1 MPYRSFNPTNS
12 SVVPT
17 YVGNSLA
24 EYEKLFKQKQ
34 QQFDVVQEGMMNV
47 GDAAGGV
54 QAIAKD
60 DQFAKE
66 LYNNTQAELAEM
78 AKQGDYENMLPRVS
92 KLARKFAQ
100 DAKPLAERYQQRAS
114 YMTDLKK
121 KYDEGKISSDQFK
134 LAMTASDNMDRGMQR
149 DPITGR
155 LQGSYSGMRT
165 IDAPD
170 YAKLADEAMKNYKAS
185 SGENV
190 EIASNGVYYIKTKN
204 GREEIRPDQIRNIVS
219 NYMMASKDYQNYMSN
234 VGELVDGANMPLY
247 QQLAADPNKM
257 KKLVDSLPDMEI
269 IEKKNVTKT
278 VKGKKVTVQEDVK
291 KKVSAAEYIKSQ
303 GLDPIQFIR
312 QTQLNQERDKGMATA
327 LNYAV
332 PKYTMIKTTQDIT
345 MTEDALSREARAKSA
360 KEQEDKNKVI
370 QFGTVG
376 YSGVSAQGLT
386 PEQADANIQLAK
398 QANEQTAAEFNKL
411 FKEGDETYT
420 GVMKVNGKW
429 MKKNRATG
437 ELVNAEDLRD
447 KFRETEVVKR
457 IYQDGVKAIEQLK
470 SDFKIN
476 NIPASVK
483 QEAEKAKQEAI
494 ADAIKDNKLSSIK
507 KESLPFTDE
516 QIQKKGEDAYK
527 AIMRSQQNYKEF
539 EKALAEKTR
548 YKPVSSTL
556 VTTTDEPTLKALS
569 GAVDGLIAGLGDNSA
584 LNVRYYSGQNDK
596 WGESTISKK
605 DYAALAGKLDVVGM
619 SLVNSGSGMALVV
632 RAKPGAEN
640 VVKGKAGDNMLIEI
654 DANMIDVIARSNPAV
669 RDMFK
674 DAAYVN
680 SQLSNLGGTAY
691 IRGIKFETKEDKNG
705 ARYYDVK
712 REGGNGIEAKHGTF
726 TDISK
731 ALLEMA
737 N

>member
-34 QQFDVVQEGMMNV
+34 QQYDVVQEGMMNV
-47 GDAAGGV
+47 GDAAGGI

-100 DAKPLAERYQQRAS
+100 DAKPLAERYQQRSA
-114 YMTDLKK
+114 YMSDLKK
-121 KYDEGKISSDQFK
+121 KYDEGKINADQFK
-134 LAMTASDNMDRGMQR
+134 LAMAASDNLDRGMQR
-149 DPITGR
+149 DSITGR
-155 LQGSYSGMRT
+155 LQGTYSGVRT

-170 YAKLADEAMKNYKAS
+170 YAKLVDEAMKNYKPS
-185 SGENV
+185 SGESVQIDN
-190 EIASNGVYYIKTKN
+190 NGEYYIKTKN
-204 GREEIRPDQIRNIVS
+204 GRKEITEGDIRNIVTG
-219 NYMMASKDYQNYMSN
+219 YMGASKDYQNYLSN
-234 VGELVDGANMPLY
+234 VGELVDGANLPIY

-257 KKLVDSLPDMEI
+257 KKLVDSLPDMQI
-269 IEKKNVTKT
+269 FEKKNVTKT
-278 VKGKKVTVQEDVK
+278 VNGKKVTVQENVP
-291 KKVSAAEYIKSQ
+291 KKVSAAEYIKTQ

-312 QTQLNQERDKGMATA
+312 QTQLNQEKEKDMAAA
-327 LNYAV
+327 LNYAI
-332 PKYTMIKTTQDIT
+332 PKYKLLETTQDVT
-345 MTEDALSREARAKSA
+345 MTENALAREARAKAA
-360 KEQEDKNKVI
+360 KELEDKNKVI

-376 YSGVSAQGLT
+376 YSGVSAAGLT
-386 PEQADANIQLAK
+386 PEQAEANVKLAK
-398 QANEQTAAEFNKL
+398 EANEQTAAEFNKL
-411 FKEGDETYT
+411 FKEGDATYT
-420 GVMKVNGKW
+420 GVIKVGGKW
-429 MKKNRATG
+429 MKKDRATG
-437 ELVNAEDLRD
+437 ELVNAEDLRAQF
-447 KFRETEVVKR
+447 KEAEVVKR
-457 IYQDGVKAIEQLK
+457 IYQDGVKVMEQLK
-470 SDFKIN
+470 QETGFTGISKKLM
-476 NIPASVK
+476 A
-483 QEAEKAKQEAI
+483 EAEVARQKAMQEEEKKRGGAGAAASGGI
-494 ADAIKDNKLSSIK
+494 GDGEIKAVGKAAYDAVVNRDDTYK
-507 KESLPFTDE
+507 K
-516 QIQKKGEDAYK
+516 YK
-527 AIMRSQQNYKEF
+527 A
-539 EKALAEKTR
+539 ALAERTR

-556 VTTTDEPTLKALS
+556 VSTTDEPTLRALS
-569 GAVDGLIAGLGDNSA
+569 GAVDGLIAGLGENGA

-596 WGESTISKK
+596 WGESTIKK
-605 DYAALAGKLDVVGM
+605 SDYAALAGKLDVVGM

-680 SQLSNLGGTAY
+680 SQLNSLGGTAY
-691 IRGIKFETKEDKNG
+691 IRGVKFETKEDKNG
-705 ARYYDVK
+705 NRYYDVK
-712 REGGNGIEAKHGTF
+712 RESAPGIEAKHGTF

>member
-34 QQFDVVQEGMMNV
+34 QQYDIVQEGMMNV
-47 GDAAGGV
+47 GDAAGGI

-78 AKQGDYENMLPRVS
+78 AKQGDYENMLPRVN

-100 DAKPLAERYQQRAS
+100 DAKPLAERYQQRAA

-121 KYDEGKISSDQFK
+121 KYDEGKINADQFK
-134 LAMTASDNMDRGMQR
+134 LAVAASDNLDRGMQR
-149 DPITGR
+149 DSITGR
-155 LQGSYSGMRT
+155 LQGTYSGVRT

-170 YAKLADEAMKNYKAS
+170 YAKLVDEAMKNYKPS
-185 SGENV
+185 SGESVQIDN
-190 EIASNGVYYIKTKN
+190 NGVYYIKTKS
-204 GREEIRPDQIRNIVS
+204 GRKEISEDDIRNIVTG
-219 NYMMASKDYQNYMSN
+219 YMGASKDYQNYLSN

-257 KKLVDSLPDMEI
+257 KKLVDSLPDVQI
-269 IEKKNVTKT
+269 FEKKNVTKT
-278 VKGKKVTVQEDVK
+278 VNGKKVTVQENVP
-291 KKVSAAEYIKSQ
+291 KKVSAAEYIKTQ

-312 QTQLNQERDKGMATA
+312 QTQLNQEKEKGMAAA
-327 LNYAV
+327 LNYAI
-332 PKYTMIKTTQDIT
+332 PKYKLLETTQDVT
-345 MTEDALSREARAKSA
+345 MTENALAREARAKAA
-360 KEQEDKNKVI
+360 KELEDKNKVI

-376 YSGVSAQGLT
+376 YSGVSAAGLT
-386 PEQADANIQLAK
+386 PEQAEANVKLAK
-398 QANEQTAAEFNKL
+398 EANEQTAAEFNKL
-411 FKEGDETYT
+411 FKEGDANYT
-420 GVMKVNGKW
+420 GVIKVGGKW
-429 MKKNRATG
+429 MKKDRATG
-437 ELVNAEDLRD
+437 ELVNAEDLRAQF
-447 KFRETEVVKR
+447 KEAEVVKR
-457 IYQDGVKAIEQLK
+457 IYQDGVKVLEQLK
-470 SDFKIN
+470 EDHGLRKI
-476 NIPASVK
+476 PEALK
-483 QEAEKAKQEAI
+483 REAEAARAEAEKVVVGKSAGTGSAGMVYDEAAKKRAGEA
-494 ADAIKDNKLSSIK
+494 AYDAVMVRS
-507 KESLPFTDE
+507 KEY
-516 QIQKKGEDAYK
+516 DAYK
-527 AIMRSQQNYKEF
+527 
-539 EKALAEKTR
+539 KALAERTK

-556 VTTTDEPTLKALS
+556 VSTTDEPTLRALS
-569 GAVDGLIAGLGDNSA
+569 GAVDGLIAGLGENGA

-596 WGESTISKK
+596 WGESTIKK
-605 DYAALAGKLDVVGM
+605 SHYAALAGKLDVIGM

-680 SQLSNLGGTAY
+680 SQLNSLGGTAY
-691 IRGIKFETKEDKNG
+691 IRGIKFETKEDKSGN
-705 ARYYDVK
+705 RYYDVK
-712 REGGNGIEAKHGTF
+712 REGAPGIEAKHGTF

>member
-17 YVGNSLA
+17 YVGNSLT

-47 GDAAGGV
+47 GDAAGGI

-66 LYNNTQAELAEM
+66 LYNNTQTELAEM

-100 DAKPLAERYQQRAS
+100 DAKPLAERYQQRAT

-121 KYDEGKISSDQFK
+121 KYDEGKINSDQFS
-134 LAMTASDNMDRGMQR
+134 LAMKASDNMDKGMQR

-155 LQGSYSGMRT
+155 LQGTYSGMRT

-332 PKYTMIKTTQDIT
+332 PKYTMLKTTQDIT

-376 YSGVSAQGLT
+376 YSGVNAQGLT

-457 IYQDGVKAIEQLK
+457 IYQDGIKVIEQLK
-470 SDFKIN
+470 DANGLK
-476 NIPASVK
+476 NISPALRAEAEAARA
-483 QEAEKAKQEAI
+483 EAEKTTMGQSGGTGGSGTVYDDDAKKKAGQA
-494 ADAIKDNKLSSIK
+494 AYDAIM
-507 KESLPFTDE
+507 
-516 QIQKKGEDAYK
+516 
-527 AIMRSQQNYKEF
+527 MRSKEYQNYKT
-539 EKALAEKTR
+539 ALSERTR

-569 GAVDGLIAGLGDNSA
+569 GAVDGLIAGLGENGA

-596 WGESTISKK
+596 WGESSISKK